1 MSRRATTRVSPE
13 LGPPIIRDFPTG
25 IPSRKPSRSRGSR
38 VPDCHI
44 DPEARHTHLG
54 EHLVPDLFPMT
65 SHVECVVILEPIK
78 KDA

>member
-1 MSRRATTRVSPE
+1 
-13 LGPPIIRDFPTG
+13 
-25 IPSRKPSRSRGSR
+25 